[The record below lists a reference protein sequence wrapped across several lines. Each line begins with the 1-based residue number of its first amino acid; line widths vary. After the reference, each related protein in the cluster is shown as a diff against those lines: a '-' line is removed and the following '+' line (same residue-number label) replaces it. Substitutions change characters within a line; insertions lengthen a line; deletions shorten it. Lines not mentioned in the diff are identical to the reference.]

1 MTALRKTIKNLADHP
16 ASKNYIIV
24 LAMEANEAN
33 HVEKAETLM
42 KEFQQEFQV
51 IAYTTHT
58 LVPGEMPG
66 KGANVNA
73 AVRQI
78 SQMPWVCKDMML
90 TILDADALVHQRY
103 ILELDQKANSDDIF
117 AAPVLFEQNCG
128 TSPLIVCVKDF
139 MWAAM
144 SMQSASSWTG
154 IGFPISTYS
163 ISLALV
169 C

>member
-24 LAMEANEAN
+24 LALEAKEAN

-103 ILELDQKANSDDIF
+103 ILELDQ
-117 AAPVLFEQNCG
+117 
-128 TSPLIVCVKDF
+128 
-139 MWAAM
+139 
-144 SMQSASSWTG
+144 
-154 IGFPISTYS
+154 
-163 ISLALV
+163 
-169 C
+169 